1 MLLCI
6 WWKWAPLKTITES
19 LWCICVHLSMQQP
32 LADLKVL
39 VQWFSCWVA
48 WHISRWFTTQLPVLW
63 WGIICYSSSN
73 CTSCWLQLPA
83 GFCDQQNSEDSE
95 KKSISVVWVLLLYI
109 RLNWLWFVDCLGILI
124 TVDKLQEKKKKKQ
137 QHTKYS
143 GNIRTER
150 SRPRRDFFDHNE
162 FRVVHSDWINKKP
175 RFEIYNSEYSNAS
188 KEQLQIQH

>member
-1 MLLCI
+1 MEVSSSEDHNWIPLVYLCPFVYATAFGRLKSFSSVVFLLGCMTYFQMIYHTASCTMMRHHLLLFKQLYFML
-6 WWKWAPLKTITES
+6 AAT
-19 LWCICVHLSMQQP
+19 
-32 LADLKVL
+32 
-39 VQWFSCWVA
+39 SCWV
-48 WHISRWFTTQLPVLW
+48 LW
-63 WGIICYSSSN
+63 PTKFWRF
-73 CTSCWLQLPA
+73 W
-83 GFCDQQNSEDSE
+83 

-124 TVDKLQEKKKKKQ
+124 MVDELQEKKKKQ

>member
-1 MLLCI
+1 MEVSSSEDHNWIPLVYLCPFVYATAFGRLKSFSSVVFLLGCMTYFQMIYHTASCTMMRHHLLLFKQLYFML
-6 WWKWAPLKTITES
+6 AAT
-19 LWCICVHLSMQQP
+19 
-32 LADLKVL
+32 
-39 VQWFSCWVA
+39 SCWVLWPTKFWRFWKKIHKCCLSVIA
-48 WHISRWFTTQLPVLW
+48 LYQIKLTVICGLSRYTHNGRWATR
-63 WGIICYSSSN
+63 
-73 CTSCWLQLPA
+73 
-83 GFCDQQNSEDSE
+83 E
-95 KKSISVVWVLLLYI
+95 
-109 RLNWLWFVDCLGILI
+109 
-124 TVDKLQEKKKKKQ
+124 KKKKQ